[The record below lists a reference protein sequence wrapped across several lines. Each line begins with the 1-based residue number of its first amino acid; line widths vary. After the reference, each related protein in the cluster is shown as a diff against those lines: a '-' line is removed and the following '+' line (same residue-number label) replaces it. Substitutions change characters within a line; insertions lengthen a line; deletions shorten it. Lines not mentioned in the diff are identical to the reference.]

1 MKLTRYITAVAA
13 VAAMTIAV
21 SCSNKQ
27 AAEANQTD
35 ATEQTAEAAEP
46 AEAVQVLKAGETLPA
61 NSDVLVVVDF
71 NATWCGPCR
80 AFGPIFDS
88 VAEQFRGKARFYSV
102 DVDQNPE
109 LAAQFGVESI
119 PYIVFIK
126 PDGTTDSFVGYKD
139 EPSFVA
145 IVASNL

>member
-1 MKLTRYITAVAA
+1 MKLTRYITAMAA

-27 AAEANQTD
+27 SAEANQTD
-35 ATEQTAEAAEP
+35 ATEQTAEAEEP
-46 AEAVQVLKAGETLPA
+46 AEAVRVLKAGETLPA

-119 PYIVFIK
+119 PYIVLIK

-139 EPSFVA
+139 EPSFAA